1 MKEFFEK
8 LRKKLERM
16 AKEEF
21 KDYLFEQ
28 LLESKEDDMTLPKA
42 KWVKTNTDLAEL
54 WLSLFVDK
62 AIEVEGKP
70 ATIGFYEKMG
80 QFLFGISFSNIS
92 VTDRKMRD
100 RKKGITPFLD
110 RLKKGMTDRA
120 DDLDE
125 NS

>member
-1 MKEFFEK
+1 MKEFIEK

-21 KDYLFEQ
+21 KDHLVEE
-28 LLESKEDDMTLPKA
+28 LLESKEEDMTIPKA

-70 ATIGFYEKMG
+70 ATIGFYEKMS
-80 QFLFGISFSNIS
+80 QLLFGVSFSNIS
-92 VTDRKMRD
+92 VTYRKMRD

-110 RLKKGMTDRA
+110 QLKKGLSDRA
-120 DDLDE
+120 DELDDH
-125 NS
+125 

>member
-1 MKEFFEK
+1 MKEFIEK
-8 LRKKLERM
+8 LRKKLELF

-21 KDYLFEQ
+21 KDYLVEQ
-28 LLESKEDDMTLPKA
+28 LLESKEDEKALPKA

-70 ATIGFYEKMG
+70 ATIGFYEKMS
-80 QFLFGISFSNIS
+80 QLLFGVSFSNIS
-92 VTDRKMRD
+92 VTYRKMRD

-110 RLKKGMTDRA
+110 QLKKGLSDRA
-120 DDLDE
+120 DELDDH
-125 NS
+125 

>member
-1 MKEFFEK
+1 MKEFIEK
-8 LRKKLERM
+8 LKKKLERL

-21 KDYLFEQ
+21 KDYLVEQ
-28 LLESKEDDMTLPKA
+28 LLESKEDDNTLPKA

-70 ATIGFYEKMG
+70 ATIGFYEKMSH
-80 QFLFGISFSNIS
+80 FLFGVSFSNIN
-92 VTDRKMRD
+92 VTYRKMRD
-100 RKKGITPFLD
+100 RKKGITPCLD

-120 DDLDE
+120 DELDD
-125 NS
+125 N

>member
-1 MKEFFEK
+1 MKEFIERLKRK
-8 LRKKLERM
+8 LALL

-21 KDYLFEQ
+21 KDYLVEQ
-28 LLESKEDDMTLPKA
+28 LLESKEDEQTLPKA

-70 ATIGFYEKMG
+70 ATIGFYEKMS
-80 QFLFGISFSNIS
+80 QLLFGVSFSNIS
-92 VTDRKMRD
+92 VTYRKMRD

-110 RLKKGMTDRA
+110 WLKKGMTDRA
-120 DDLDE
+120 DELDD
-125 NS
+125 N